1 MTIGTLYYS
10 PKSARS
16 NWMASYIKYHKLD
29 IDVVNGKELT
39 NYKEIFPLG
48 KVPAF
53 KDSKGRLLTESI
65 AIARYLSIL
74 AGELPIDDFEDV
86 SILRWSSFFNQD
98 FREYAI
104 HPLLQKDGIPISE
117 KLEPLMNYFKY
128 LDNHFVE
135 SEYLASNRL
144 TYVDLSTCAYFKTIF
159 SQSNGLIDVS
169 SYPHLERWY
178 NVVVEHPVVVL
189 TEV

>member
-29 IDVVNGKELT
+29 IDVVNGKVLT

-48 KVPAF
+48 KRF
-53 KDSKGRLLTESI
+53 LTESI

-74 AGELPIDDFEDV
+74 AGELLIDDFEDV